1 MTPRPA
7 WAPLKSRLPHGKRL
21 SYDLMMTELSDDSAD
36 KLQAALNY
44 AAPDP
49 DDYLSVEYRDACA
62 AWFARLTQGERG
74 G

>member
-1 MTPRPA
+1 
-7 WAPLKSRLPHGKRL
+7 
-21 SYDLMMTELSDDSAD
+21 MMTELSDDSAD